1 MRQRSREGDGR
12 AEHRASSD
20 GHRIHA
26 GPVRKL
32 RTKRAF
38 DVVFA
43 ALVLLAVL
51 PIFVIIAVA
60 IKLDSPGPIFYRVR
74 RAGYG
79 SATLMMLKFRKMRDD
94 ATGSP
99 LTGEHDPRLTRVGR
113 FLTAARLDELPQ
125 FWDVLRGRMSVVG
138 PRPEDPG
145 FVALHP
151 DEYAVIHAVRPGITG
166 LSQLAY
172 AEERRIVD
180 DEDPIS
186 DYIRR
191 ILPQKLRLDQVYART
206 CSVRLD
212 LAIIR
217 WTIATV
223 LFGVPVAVNRSTG
236 GMNVR
241 RRRQRDAAT
250 ARRRLAAAP
259 AAAAIT
265 GAAAA
270 HGESDESPLPRRR
283 APSSHA

>member
-12 AEHRASSD
+12 AGHRASSD
-20 GHRIHA
+20 GHRSHA
-26 GPVRKL
+26 RPVRKL

-38 DVVFA
+38 DIVFA

-60 IKLDSPGPIFYRVR
+60 IKLDSRGPIFYRVR

-180 DEDPIS
+180 DEDPIT

-191 ILPQKLRLDQVYART
+191 ILPQKLRLDQLYART

-217 WTIATV
+217 WTIATI

-236 GMNVR
+236 DMNVR

-250 ARRRLAAAP
+250 AGGTLAAAP
-259 AAAAIT
+259 A
-265 GAAAA
+265 GAAVTRAGVA
-270 HGESDESPLPRRR
+270 LGESDESPLPHRRP
-283 APSSHA
+283 PSSRA